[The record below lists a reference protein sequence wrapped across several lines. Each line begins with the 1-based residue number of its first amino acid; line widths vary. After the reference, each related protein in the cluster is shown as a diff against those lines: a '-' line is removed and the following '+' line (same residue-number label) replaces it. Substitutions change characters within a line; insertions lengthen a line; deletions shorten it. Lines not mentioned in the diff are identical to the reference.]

1 MGTDPPRR
9 YRPKTV
15 FLPLM
20 KKAETIAAVVLSLL
34 SAYLMWKSRELPI
47 GWIRGEGP
55 GGGAFPF
62 WLSAGMLGCSLWIL
76 VRSLIGRS
84 PLADYDEPFMDNLS
98 FKFFLVVAGAL
109 TVMIGLIHVVG
120 MYVAVPLFLFFYI
133 RFVGGHPLPLTL
145 TIALVTPILMF
156 FFFEIALTI
165 TLPKG
170 VTEPLFYPLYDI
182 FL

>member
-1 MGTDPPRR
+1 MWIRFAIFDHPHYSLPVMRR
-9 YRPKTV
+9 
-15 FLPLM
+15 
-20 KKAETIAAVVLSLL
+20 AETLAAVVLALL
-34 SAYLMWKSRELPI
+34 SAYLMWKSSELPI
-47 GWIRGEGP
+47 SWIPGEGP

-62 WLSAGMLGCSLWIL
+62 WLGAGMLVCSIWIL
-76 VRSLIGRS
+76 VRSLLGKS
-84 PLADYDEPFMDNLS
+84 PMADYEGPFMDDHAL
-98 FKFFLVVAGAL
+98 KFFILVAGSL

-133 RFVGGHPLPLTL
+133 RFVGGHRFAGAIV
-145 TIALVTPILMF
+145 IALAAPIIMF